1 MKRRS
6 IFIITF
12 IFLFA
17 ATSFAQENKC
27 ALKLS
32 QLKAAPELQG
42 FRLGMTI
49 SDVKTIVPT
58 LPTGKAD
65 DLGMMKTSFSPRFAQ
80 IDKTKFENVR
90 TVSFEFLDDKL
101 MDLWIGY
108 TSDFKW
114 TTMDDFFPQMN
125 LALGLPANGW
135 QTKGTEKR
143 LECEEF
149 QVSVTALYAGP
160 TIRFVEKSSKK
171 LWEQRRAIKA
181 EKEDANNK

>member
-1 MKRRS
+1 MKQRALV
-6 IFIITF
+6 IIVFILI
-12 IFLFA
+12 FA
-17 ATSFAQENKC
+17 ATTFAQENKC

-32 QLKAAPELQG
+32 QIKAAPEIQG
-42 FRLGMTI
+42 FRLGMTV
-49 SDVKTIVPT
+49 SDVKAIVPT

-65 DLGMMKTSFSPRFAQ
+65 DLGLMKTSFSPRFAQ

-114 TTMDDFFPQMN
+114 ATMDDFFPQMN
-125 LALGLPANGW
+125 LALGLPTNGW
-135 QTKGTEKR
+135 LTKGTEKR

-149 QVSVTALYAGP
+149 QISVTTLYAGP
-160 TIRFVEKSSKK
+160 TIRLVEKTSRK

-181 EKEDANNK
+181 EKEDANNR